1 MKKIFIIFIV
11 LLLTTLTSCWENK
24 ENSQNKD
31 IKEKTKVE
39 NKKENQEEKKE
50 ISIKD
55 IETKIKKHLWEN
67 YVSTE
72 DMPEDFIKELIKL
85 DKNDVEEIIV
95 KTPLMS
101 TYVDT
106 FIAIKAKKDKASK
119 IEETLKN
126 YKKYL
131 LEEAFSYP
139 TNIAKIQASEVVRH
153 WDYVF
158 FILLGKFDDREN
170 ITDTEA
176 LEFAKNEVKQIKDII
191 ETFFK

>member
-1 MKKIFIIFIV
+1 MKKIVTIFMV
-11 LLLTTLTSCWENK
+11 LLITLLSSCTENK
-24 ENSQNKD
+24 ENKNPKNI
-31 IKEKTKVE
+31 IKI
-39 NKKENQEEKKE
+39 EEKKE
-50 ISIKD
+50 NKEEKKEVSLKD
-55 IETKIKKHLWEN
+55 IETKIKEHLWEG

-72 DMPEDFIKELIKL
+72 NMPEDFIKELIKI

-106 FIAIKAKKDKASK
+106 FIAIKAKKDKVL
-119 IEETLKN
+119 ELETSLKN

-131 LEEAFSYP
+131 LEEAFAYP
-139 TNIAKIQASEVVRH
+139 SNLAKIQASEVIRH

-158 FILLGKFDDREN
+158 FILLGKFDTREN